1 MNLPEKTEVGVNSI
15 SYDEISASSD
25 PDSDINK
32 SNVLKQVPEKVLV
45 KGDAAN
51 LKHFSQLQK
60 LSLDFWH

>member
-1 MNLPEKTEVGVNSI
+1 MNLPEKTEVGANSI
-15 SYDEISASSD
+15 SDDEISASSD
-25 PDSDINK
+25 LDSDINK

-60 LSLDFWH
+60 LSLYF